1 MAKNRTHVL
10 TMGRGKNK
18 RQWALTDAE
27 FEQFKIMF
35 AEAELFELPEEQTLE
50 EYAKGF
56 KLTFVN

>member
-1 MAKNRTHVL
+1 
-10 TMGRGKNK
+10 MGRGKNK

-27 FEQFKIMF
+27 FEQFRIMF
-35 AEAELFELPEEQTLE
+35 AEAELFELPEGQTLE